1 MPATLYISDLDGTL
15 MKNDQT
21 ISAFTAEAINMLVK
35 QGLHFSYA
43 TARSILTASKI
54 TENITAG
61 IPVIVYN
68 GSFIQDSKTREIL
81 YSRFFDKTSAELIL
95 RQLLSSGVYPIV

>member
-68 GSFIQDSKTREIL
+68 GSFIQDSKTREIDV
-81 YSRFFDKTSAELIL
+81 YK
-95 RQLLSSGVYPIV
+95 RQHPHRP